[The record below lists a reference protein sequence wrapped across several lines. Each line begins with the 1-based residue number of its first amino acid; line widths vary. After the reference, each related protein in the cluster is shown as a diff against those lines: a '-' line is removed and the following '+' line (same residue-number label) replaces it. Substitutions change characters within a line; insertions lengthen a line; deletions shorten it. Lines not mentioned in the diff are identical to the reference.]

1 MMDKIETAIITLHHQ
16 CALRDNA
23 SSAIVKAMAQLGKPI
38 NDAFAAALL
47 TMGGKHAPIAQAQ
60 RYFTRF
66 RMEDVPDLPLIV
78 PGFGSAWYRGEV
90 DPLID
95 AFLNEIVYATDESA
109 EIVNDLDVYV
119 EYVRKHTGK
128 NIYPNAAMATAVAN
142 IAMKRDPCLGMG
154 LVIQGRVA
162 AWEIIYSQHYIERG
176 F

>member
-1 MMDKIETAIITLHHQ
+1 MDKIETAIVHMHHQ
-16 CALRDNA
+16 CAMRDNA
-23 SSAIVKAMAQLGKPI
+23 SSQIVKAMAQLGKPI

-60 RYFTRF
+60 RYFNRF
-66 RMEDVPDLPLIV
+66 RMEDIPDLPPIV
-78 PGFGSAWYRGEV
+78 PGFGSAWYRGEK

-95 AFLNEIVYATDESA
+95 AFLNEIVYATDESP
-109 EIVNDLDVYV
+109 EIVNDLDVYT

-142 IAMKRDPCLGMG
+142 IALKRDSCLGMG
-154 LVIQGRVA
+154 LVIQGRIT
-162 AWEIIYSQHYIERG
+162 AWEILYSQHYIERG